1 MPALQPAA
9 LICCTMRWLCLAAS
23 EETSR
28 LVRQAGANVLV
39 AGSAVYGEENIEE
52 AIKKI
57 RG

>member
-1 MPALQPAA
+1 MIINHQSLIATKASRIVRAA
-9 LICCTMRWLCLAAS
+9 DGREVYEFGTKRAH
-23 EETSR
+23 
-28 LVRQAGANVLV
+28 G